1 MSERF
6 RRLSWVVR
14 LSERHVRSRRE
25 SDRNT
30 ATRLSVVGIA
40 VGVMALVTVLSVM
53 NGFQLETIEAMI
65 EVNSYHVRIDGAA
78 AARLDA
84 ADLESIRELPGVRAA
99 VPFSETETILRG
111 FFETTRGAVVRALPE
126 DAFERDEALERRIE
140 TVDGRIDFAEPRAIM
155 LGSELRRRLGVRI
168 GDTVSLLTLA
178 PAAREG
184 ASRVP
189 REASLEVIGSFR
201 TGFFEYDSGWAFIS
215 GDTAESII
223 GVNDSDRHIGIK
235 LDDRFADRQ
244 GAALVAR
251 ELDLDGEAVSTW
263 RRYNRAIFGA
273 LRTEKV
279 TMTLLLGLIF
289 VVVAGNIYQSLRRS
303 VHDRAEEIAI
313 LKAMGARPGDIQ
325 TVFVL
330 EGLGIGLAGGVV
342 GLALGLAASAN
353 VNALFAFAE
362 HVVNALLAA
371 AEVVLGP
378 MIGGAQLQ
386 VFSPR
391 IFYITEV
398 PVSVVFLEVTGI
410 LFFAVACSAL
420 AAWLASLRAALV
432 KPAEVLRNE

>member
-6 RRLSWVVR
+6 RRLSWVGR

-78 AARLDA
+78 ASTLDA
-84 ADLESIRELPGVRAA
+84 GELESIRELPGVRAA

-111 FFETTRGAVVRALPE
+111 FFESTRGAVVRALPE
-126 DAFERDEALERRIE
+126 DAFDRDEGLERRIE
-140 TVDGRIDFAEPRAIM
+140 VVDGRVDLAESGAIM
-155 LGSELRRRLGVRI
+155 LGSELRRRLGVRV
-168 GDTVSLLTLA
+168 GDSVSLLTLA

-215 GDTAESII
+215 RHTAESII
-223 GVNDSDRHIGIK
+223 GVDESDRHIGIK
-235 LDDRFADRQ
+235 LDDRFADRR
-244 GAALVAR
+244 GAALIAR
-251 ELDLDGEAVSTW
+251 ELDLYGDALSTW
-263 RRYNRAIFGA
+263 RDYNRAIFGA

-289 VVVAGNIYQSLRRS
+289 IVVAGNIYQSLRRS

-313 LKAMGARPGDIQ
+313 LKAMGARPVDIQ
-325 TVFVL
+325 MVFVI
-330 EGLGIGLAGGVV
+330 EGVGTGLIGGVA
-342 GLALGLAASAN
+342 GLTLGLAASAN
-353 VNALFAFAE
+353 VNRLFAFAE
-362 HVVNALLAA
+362 RAVNVALGA
-371 AEVVLGP
+371 AETVLGP
-378 MIGGAQLQ
+378 IIGGAQLQ
-386 VFSPR
+386 MFSPQ

-398 PVSVVFLEVTGI
+398 PVSVVFTEVVGI
-410 LFFAVACSAL
+410 LFFAVTCSVL
-420 AAWLASLRAALV
+420 AAWLASLRAARV